1 MTDIGENR
9 NFDLNIEKVLEGWE
23 NCHAV
28 RELIANA
35 LDEQMLTQTRD
46 VQIYRDPD
54 GAWHVRD
61 FGRGLKYEHLTQ
73 NENQEK
79 LKNPSKVIGKFGVG
93 LKDALATFNR
103 RGVEV
108 CIRSRFGHIT
118 LGQIPKSGFTDV
130 VTLHAVVHPAQDE
143 SLIGTD
149 VVLREASDGDIGDAK
164 NFFLKFSNEP
174 ILDETPY
181 GQILK
186 RDPGRNARIYVTG
199 MLVAEEENFAFSFN
213 ITSLTATMRKALN
226 RERTNVGRSAY
237 SERVKQM
244 LLASKSAVVADT
256 LVEDLMRIET
266 GTNRDEV
273 KWTDVAVHASQTL
286 SASKGVVFVTAAELI
301 SQKDA
306 IDHAQ
311 ADGLRIVTVSDNIK
325 NSIHGTNDTQGNT
338 VRDLSVY
345 QSEWEQSF
353 QFEFVT
359 SDKLSQPERNVF
371 DQWRTVASF
380 VGGLPNEVRDVRIS
394 VTMRPDFLTTNE
406 AEGLWDPASSS
417 IVIKRSQLKTL
428 PAFAGTLLHEIAHAR
443 SGYGD
448 VTRDFETELTRML
461 GVVAALQFAPR
472 KGALSKWLNT

>member
-1 MTDIGENR
+1 MTDIREDR

-23 NCHAV
+23 TCHAV

-35 LDEQMLTQTRD
+35 LDEQMLTQTQD
-46 VQIYRDPD
+46 VQIYRDPV
-54 GAWHVRD
+54 GTWHIRD

-108 CIRSRFGHIT
+108 CTRSRFGDIT
-118 LGQIPKSGFTDV
+118 LGQIPKSGFADV

-149 VVLREASDGDIGDAK
+149 VILRGISDGDIADAK
-164 NFFLKFSNEP
+164 KFFLKFSNEP

-256 LVEDLMRIET
+256 LVEDLVKIET

-286 SASKGVVFVTAAELI
+286 SASKEVVFVTAAELI

-311 ADGLRIVTVSDNIK
+311 ADGLRIVTVSDNVK
-325 NSIHGTNDTQGNT
+325 NSLHGTNDIQGNA
-338 VRDLSVY
+338 VRDLPVY
-345 QSEWEQSF
+345 RSEWEQSF
-353 QFEFVT
+353 QFKFVT
-359 SDKLSQPERNVF
+359 SDKLTQAERNVF
-371 DQWRTVASF
+371 DQWKTVANF
-380 VGGLPNEVRDVRIS
+380 VGGLPNRVREVKIS
-394 VTMRPDFLTTNE
+394 ETMRPDFLTTNE
-406 AEGLWDPASSS
+406 AEGLWDPTSSS
-417 IVIKRSQLKTL
+417 IVIKRTQLKTL
-428 PAFAGTLLHEIAHAR
+428 SAFAGTLLHEIAHAR
-443 SGYGD
+443 SGYSD

-461 GVVAALQFAPR
+461 GIIAALQFAPR
-472 KGALSKWLNT
+472 KGTLSKWFMS

>member
-1 MTDIGENR
+1 MTEITENR

-23 NCHAV
+23 TCHAV

-35 LDEQMLTQTRD
+35 LDEQMLTHTGD
-46 VQIYRDPD
+46 VQIYREPN
-54 GAWHVRD
+54 GTWHIRD

-79 LKNPSKVIGKFGVG
+79 LNNPTKVIGKFGVG

-103 RGVEV
+103 RRVDV
-108 CIRSRFGHIT
+108 CIRSRFGDIT
-118 LGQIPKSGFTDV
+118 LSQLPKSGFTDV
-130 VTLHAVVHPAQDE
+130 VTLHAVVHPALDQ

-149 VVLREASDGDIGDAK
+149 VVLRGASDSDIEDAK
-164 NFFLKFSNEP
+164 NFFLKFSDEP

-186 RDPGRNARIYVTG
+186 RRSGRNARIYVTG

-226 RERTNVGRSAY
+226 RERTNVGRTAY

-244 LLASKSAVVADT
+244 LLASKSAIVADT

-286 SASKGVVFVTAAELI
+286 SASNKVVFVTAAELI
-301 SQKDA
+301 SHKDA

-311 ADGLRIVTVSDNIK
+311 ADGLRIITVPDNIK
-325 NSIHGTNDTQGNT
+325 NSLHGTNDIQGNT

-353 QFEFVT
+353 QFTFVA
-359 SDKLSQPERNVF
+359 SDKLSQPERVVF
-371 DQWRTVASF
+371 DQWRTVANF
-380 VGGLPNEVRDVRIS
+380 VGGLPDEVREVKIS
-394 VTMRPDFLTTNE
+394 EIMRPDFLTANE

-417 IVIKRSQLKTL
+417 IVIKRTQLNSL
-428 PAFAGTLLHEIAHAR
+428 SAFAGTLLHEIAHAS
-443 SGYGD
+443 SGYAD
-448 VTRDFETELTRML
+448 VTRDFESELTRML
-461 GVVAALQFAPR
+461 GVVAALQLAPR
-472 KGALSKWLNT
+472 KGALSK